1 MKKSLIILILVKCV
15 CMCVLSAAVW
25 DLLLLLFEP
34 WQQLLFYV
42 TTHKSEQTRISI
54 CEKHTSYVH
63 CVCVCVPKES
73 VCVRLRLRRK
83 PLWILWNDNGNGGK
97 CHRENWRN
105 CRWKRERKQ
114 QWVLGFS
121 SCCSCSTELI
131 FCIKLWFSC
140 TTTLGWTHGFF
151 RLFFKHSAISQR

>member
-1 MKKSLIILILVKCV
+1 MCNEKVFDHINPCK
-15 CMCVLSAAVW
+15 MCV
-25 DLLLLLFEP
+25 
-34 WQQLLFYV
+34 YV
-42 TTHKSEQTRISI
+42 
-54 CEKHTSYVH
+54 
-63 CVCVCVPKES
+63 CVCVCSLLQYGICSSCSLSPGNSCSFMSPHTRVNKLELAYARNTPVMCTVCVCRRS

-83 PLWILWNDNGNGGK
+83 TLWILWNDNGNGGK

-140 TTTLGWTHGFF
+140 TSTLGWTHGFF
-151 RLFFKHSAISQR
+151 RLFFKHSAI